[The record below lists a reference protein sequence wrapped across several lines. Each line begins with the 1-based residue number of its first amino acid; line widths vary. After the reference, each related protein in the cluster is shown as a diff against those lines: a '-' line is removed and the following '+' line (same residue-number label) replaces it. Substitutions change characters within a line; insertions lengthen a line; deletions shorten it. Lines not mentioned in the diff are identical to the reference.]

1 MAGGHS
7 APRAPSDDEREFL
20 TSPQVLRLVEGQA
33 YGTMDTSTT
42 NTIATFDPVLVTTQ
56 VVAGTNYQ
64 VKYNVGGSKH
74 IHAIIE
80 FCGQENVGRSF
91 LMQCILFL
99 LLRQYLIED

>member
-7 APRAPSDDEREFL
+7 APRPPSDDEREFL

-74 IHAIIE
+74 IHAIIFKPLPCYPNE
-80 FCGQENVGRSF
+80 EPKVLSF
-91 LMQCILFL
+91 ADKKTL
-99 LLRQYLIED
+99 EDPF